1 MSYPES
7 VDWRTKGAVTSVKN
21 QGQCGA
27 SYAFS
32 AMGALEGAQALATG
46 KLRALSEQNI
56 IDCSSKKPMR
66 EESVE
71 CVCVCVCVCV
81 YYSSLSYMVIH
92 AVPYGNHGCQGG
104 NMYYAF
110 LYVISNEGVDTL
122 NSYPFKGKVRFTY
135 YGYAIAIG

>member
-46 KLRALSEQNI
+46 NLKALSEQNI
-56 IDCSSKKPMR
+56 IDCSSKKLFDW
-66 EESVE
+66 E
-71 CVCVCVCVCV
+71 
-81 YYSSLSYMVIH
+81 
-92 AVPYGNHGCQGG
+92 
-104 NMYYAF
+104 
-110 LYVISNEGVDTL
+110 
-122 NSYPFKGKVRFTY
+122 KGWVT
-135 YGYAIAIG
+135 GWT